1 MSKAGHPPLQG
12 SLLIPVAKVYFVIT
26 SYVVYMS
33 LARILGAE
41 LFGVYGL
48 VIGIVSVFNMV
59 FITGTIQSVSKYVS
73 ENPGRANAVKRS
85 ALQIQLILGG
95 SVALAF
101 FALSPQMARMLRD
114 ASLTPYFRIASSII
128 LCYALYAVFIGQLN
142 GQRRFTAQALLDM
155 SYSTLKALLI
165 PGFAL
170 LGWAVH
176 GAVGGFAL
184 AALTIMTVVI
194 VKYGIPVKAE
204 YFARNILLK
213 FSLTVMGVAVVM
225 NLIQQTDLILLKAL
239 ALPLQANL
247 LAGYYTASLT
257 IARVPYMILISL
269 GLVIFPLV
277 SRSTH
282 EEKSEETKLLIRQG
296 LRTCLILTVPIVAL
310 FSAAAPATLDLL
322 YPAEFRPAA
331 PALEIIAF
339 GYLGLTLLMMCVT
352 IISST
357 GHPQL
362 SLAFLLM
369 GLIIQVIFGFVLI
382 PDNPLRGAA
391 WSTTIAAFT
400 GTAAA
405 GLWLQVRYRAFFT
418 PLSVLRISISA
429 GAIYLWALN
438 FNQEGVGLIL
448 QDMILFI
455 AYFAILHI
463 SRELTAEELSRF
475 FRALGWKKKTSP

>member
-1 MSKAGHPPLQG
+1 MNRPGKAVLEGG
-12 SLLIPVAKVYFVIT
+12 FLISVAKIYFVIT
-26 SYVVYMS
+26 GYVIYVS

-59 FITGTIQSVSKYVS
+59 FVTGTIQSVSKYVS
-73 ENPGRANAVKRS
+73 ENPERSNAVKRS
-85 ALQIQLILGG
+85 ALQIQLILGV
-95 SVALAF
+95 SVGLAF

-114 ASLTPYFRIASSII
+114 ASLTPYLRIGSSII
-128 LCYALYAVFIGQLN
+128 LCCALYAVFIGQLN
-142 GQRRFTAQALLDM
+142 GQKRFTAQALLDM
-155 SYSTLKALLI
+155 GYSSLKTLLI
-165 PGFAL
+165 PGFGL

-184 AALTIMTVVI
+184 ATVTIMTVAI
-194 VKYGIPVKAE
+194 VKYGIPFRGE
-204 YFARNILLK
+204 YFPRSMLLK

-239 ALPLQANL
+239 AEPLQANL

-282 EEKSEETKLLIRQG
+282 RENREETGLLIRQG
-296 LRTCLILTVPIVAL
+296 LRTCLVLASPIVIL
-310 FSAAAPATLDLL
+310 LSAAAPATLGLL
-322 YPAEFRPAA
+322 YPEQFRPAGA
-331 PALEIIAF
+331 ALEIVCF
-339 GYLGLTLLMMCVT
+339 GYLGLTLLMLCIT

-362 SLAFLLM
+362 SLAILITSLLAQIILGFLL
-369 GLIIQVIFGFVLI
+369 I
-382 PDNPLRGAA
+382 PHDPLRGAA
-391 WSTTIAAFT
+391 WSTTIAAL
-400 GTAAA
+400 A
-405 GLWLQVRYRAFFT
+405 GIAVAGSWLQVKYRAFPS
-418 PLSVLRISISA
+418 PLSLLRISVSA

-438 FNQEGVGLIL
+438 FEQEGWGLIV
-448 QDMILFI
+448 QDMLLFI
-455 AYFAILHI
+455 AYFFILHI
-463 SRELTAEELSRF
+463 SRELTAEELSRLC
-475 FRALGWKKKTSP
+475 RALGWKRRTWP